1 MANGLKHND
10 CRNFAPVDV
19 AKGICRIKNE
29 LIFIDG
35 EPCEKFEMLPKCKNC
50 GHFINV
56 DKDDIGT
63 CKGFKDNYW
72 AFGENIAVTCEN
84 YQVKCQN

>member
-1 MANGLKHND
+1 MDKLLKHSD

-29 LIFIDG
+29 LIFIDSSV
-35 EPCEKFEMLPKCKNC
+35 CNKFVTLPKCKNC
-50 GHFINV
+50 SNFV
-56 DKDDIGT
+56 PDKDHMGT

-72 AFGENIAVTCEN
+72 AYEENIAVTCEE
-84 YQVKCQN
+84 YAVK